1 MFEIMS
7 ADEAIRLIRDGDVI
21 CVNSFVGIENPVEL
35 HEAIYRRY
43 QRMQS
48 PNHLTIVSSA
58 GFGVWDEERNA
69 EGYIRE
75 GAVDRL
81 ICGHFGA
88 MPSTKKILLED
99 RFEAYNLPLG
109 CISHAIRAQAGGLP
123 GALSKVGLDI
133 FVDPRNEGPGVN
145 RLSIDDSFV
154 KYVEVDGEEFL
165 YYKIPKLT
173 IALIKGTAAD
183 RKGNIT
189 FDDMYMSGD
198 ALSICQAVKA
208 NHGKVIVQV
217 DRLVNVPSRPRNAII
232 PGCLVDA
239 IVVVEP
245 EQKDESLVALTGSFE
260 IPFEDWK
267 TWNDKIDAASLGRG
281 KNDVIG
287 NIIGRRA
294 ASELRLDDI
303 VNIGI
308 GMPIWKFYKGHESDF
323 FDDLNKMS
331 FGQPDFIDGIEGLKP
346 TTYDSPKDSDWVN
359 KFIIWSAIGY
369 NRKIAPIQ
377 MLTFYNAIANDGKMV
392 KPTLKTGEI
401 EIINPQI
408 ASKDNIKKMQVILE
422 HVVSQGLG
430 RKAGVPYMKVAGKTG
445 TSQVGEYDFGEE
457 NYVSEYQLAFCGY
470 LPANK
475 PKYSMIVSMNKLG
488 LPASG
493 GGMAGALFHDIVEW
507 MIAAIGQRSQVTL
520 R

>member
-1 MFEIMS
+1 MRD
-7 ADEAIRLIRDGDVI
+7 DELQVLGEPRELDKRKKWKIAIILLAIAVAIGAGIYWFIASQQPEKIKTGKKMGD
-21 CVNSFVGIENPVEL
+21 P
-35 HEAIYRRY
+35 
-43 QRMQS
+43 
-48 PNHLTIVSSA
+48 TIVNELQTAVDSLLNKKLTEIGGLQGQVIVMEVQTGEILAMVGLERNFEGKFQPCKNFAHQQELGSLMKTASLLTLFERGIDSSYVVHT
-58 GFGVWDEERNA
+58 GVGVWGVDENWVMRDHNWRRG
-69 EGYIRE
+69 GYGDLNLAR
-75 GAVDRL
+75 V
-81 ICGHFGA
+81 
-88 MPSTKKILLED
+88 LEV
-99 RFEAYNLPLG
+99 
-109 CISHAIRAQAGGLP
+109 S
-123 GALSKVGLDI
+123 S
-133 FVDPRNEGPGVN
+133 
-145 RLSIDDSFV
+145 
-154 KYVEVDGEEFL
+154 
-165 YYKIPKLT
+165 
-173 IALIKGTAAD
+173 
-183 RKGNIT
+183 
-189 FDDMYMSGD
+189 
-198 ALSICQAVKA
+198 
-208 NHGKVIVQV
+208 
-217 DRLVNVPSRPRNAII
+217 
-232 PGCLVDA
+232 
-239 IVVVEP
+239 
-245 EQKDESLVALTGSFE
+245 
-260 IPFEDWK
+260 
-267 TWNDKIDAASLGRG
+267 
-281 KNDVIG
+281 
-287 NIIGRRA
+287 
-294 ASELRLDDI
+294 
-303 VNIGI
+303 NIGI